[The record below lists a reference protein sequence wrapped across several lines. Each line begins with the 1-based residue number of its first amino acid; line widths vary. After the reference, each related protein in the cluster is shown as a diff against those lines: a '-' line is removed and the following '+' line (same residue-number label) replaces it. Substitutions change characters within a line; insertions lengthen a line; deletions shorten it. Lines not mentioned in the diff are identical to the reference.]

1 MRPASVERVTEEKLG
16 DVRKRRMQERDATYR
31 AIGRY
36 VVEFSLVVAYMQI
49 DMIERICFETDT
61 APLAYL
67 TLGEA
72 PARQISDAFF
82 AVCAAAGGC
91 DKVELRILRKIQG
104 RLNDEIN
111 RRNDFAH
118 GDWFDAL
125 RPLDEANPATF
136 VLTRMKPS
144 RKTNPGSAKGYS
156 SRDLEAAVA
165 EVRLLASWVLDV
177 GDALLRP
184 HPTDRSLRDYF
195 SLDENGAVTRS
206 GVPGAR
212 SYGFY

>member
-1 MRPASVERVTEEKLG
+1 
-16 DVRKRRMQERDATYR
+16 MQERDATYR

-49 DMIERICFETDT
+49 DVIERICFETDT

-72 PARQISDAFF
+72 PAKQISDAFF

-91 DKVELRILRKIQG
+91 DTNELRILRKIQT
-104 RLNDEIN
+104 RLNDEIT

-118 GDWFDAL
+118 GDWFEAL
-125 RPLDEANPATF
+125 GPSDDDNPATF

-144 RKTNPGSAKGYS
+144 RKTNPGSTKPYS
-156 SRDLEAAVA
+156 SRDLEAAVD

-184 HPTDRSLRDYF
+184 HPADQSLKDYF
-195 SLDENGAVTRS
+195 GLDEAGAVTRS
-206 GVPGAR
+206 ALPGAR
-212 SYGFY
+212 SHGFY

>member
-1 MRPASVERVTEEKLG
+1 MTEETIG
-16 DVRKRRMQERDATYR
+16 DVRKRRMQDRDATYR

-49 DMIERICFETDT
+49 DMIERICFDTDT
-61 APLAYL
+61 APLLAL
-67 TLGEA
+67 MLGEV

-91 DKVELRILRKIQG
+91 DEYELRLLRRIQN
-104 RLNDEIN
+104 RLNDEIT

-125 RPLDEANPATF
+125 GPNDRDNPATF
-136 VLTRMKPS
+136 ALIRIKPS
-144 RKTNPGSAKGYS
+144 RKASPGTSTRFS
-156 SRDLEAAVA
+156 SRDLEAAVE
-165 EVRLLASWVLDV
+165 EVRLLAGWVLDI

-184 HPTDRSLRDYF
+184 HPADRSLRDYF
-195 SLDENGAVTRS
+195 ELDAKGTVARTAL
-206 GVPGAR
+206 PGAR